1 MRLESNVNVT
11 MHHYCRYRNNRATR
25 CCPATLVSAQRNNPL
40 LPQTSSCS
48 FVIGQQDAVLPLT
61 CRLSVTT
68 LSSHRPQLFLCH
80 WLSQTTTR
88 CCPATHVSAQLTTLS
103 SHRPLAVPLSLV
115 SWSQTTTRC
124 CPATHVSAHV
134 TTLSH
139 RPLAVPL
146 SLVSWRQQD
155 AVLPLTCRLSVT
167 TLSSHRPLAV
177 PLSLVSWSQT
187 TTRCCPATLVSAQ
200 RNNPLLPQT
209 SSCSFV
215 IVGVKRECN
224 DASLL
229 SIPEQ
234 QDNKMRP
241 ATLVSAQRNNP
252 LHRPLAV
259 PLSLDNKM
267 LSCHSRVGSA

>member
-1 MRLESNVNVT
+1 
-11 MHHYCRYRNNRATR
+11 MHHYCRYRNNRTTR
-25 CCPATLVSAQRNNPL
+25 CCPATHVSAQRNNPL

-68 LSSHRPQLFLCH
+68 LSSHRP
-80 WLSQTTTR
+80 
-88 CCPATHVSAQLTTLS
+88 
-103 SHRPLAVPLSLV
+103 LAVPLSLLESNV
-115 SWSQTTTRC
+115 N
-124 CPATHVSAHV
+124 V
-134 TTLSH
+134 TMH
-139 RPLAVPL
+139 HY
-146 SLVSWRQQD
+146 
-155 AVLPLTCRLSVT
+155 CRY
-167 TLSSHRPLAV
+167 RNNR
-177 PLSLVSWSQT
+177 

-234 QDNKMRP
+234 QDNKM
-241 ATLVSAQRNNP
+241 
-252 LHRPLAV
+252 
-259 PLSLDNKM
+259 